1 MRDGEQVLL
10 SRPHRRLLA
19 YLALHP
25 GPHERDA
32 LAARFWPDAPTAR
45 ANLRTAVWTLRR
57 SLGADAVQANRTT
70 VALAPVVRDVDEL
83 GAALERGE
91 PAALDTLGAEPL
103 CRVRRR
109 LGGRRARR
117 APAPVR
123 HAAGRPRRGGGGPGR
138 GRAVVGPAGAP

>member
-19 YLALHP
+19 YLALHA

-57 SLGADAVQANRTT
+57 SLGADAVQATRTT

-83 GAALERGE
+83 GTALERSE
-91 PAALDTLGAEPL
+91 PTALDMLGAEP
-103 CRVRRR
+103 C
-109 LGGRRARR
+109 AEFDDD
-117 APAPVR
+117 
-123 HAAGRPRRGGGGPGR
+123 
-138 GRAVVGPAGAP
+138 